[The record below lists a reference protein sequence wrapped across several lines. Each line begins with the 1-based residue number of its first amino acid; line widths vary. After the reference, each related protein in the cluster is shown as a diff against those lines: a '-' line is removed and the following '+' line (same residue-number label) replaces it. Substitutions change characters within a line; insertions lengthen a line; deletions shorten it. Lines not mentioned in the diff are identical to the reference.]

1 MLQARFAAY
10 FTPVP
15 GSRLA
20 RFGAAMLGYDCDAGA
35 EVPQPG
41 LDGIDPAARAR
52 AAAEPARYGFHGT
65 LMAPFDLAPG
75 RSADDLTAALDAFAR
90 NRAPVP
96 LGRLMVD
103 RIGAFIAL
111 VPAGPQDA
119 VATLAGDCLSAL
131 DGFRAP
137 LTLHDRERR
146 HAAGLS
152 PRQAELLE
160 RWGYPYVREEFR
172 FHMTL
177 TGRLPA
183 DERATWQAA
192 LAAAFAPLADEPVA
206 VDAVSLLRQD
216 DRGSR
221 FRVLARRPFKG

>member
-1 MLQARFAAY
+1 MSQARFAAY
-10 FTPVP
+10 FTPIP

-41 LDGIDPAARAR
+41 LDGIDPAAMAR

-65 LMAPFDLAPG
+65 LMAPFALAPG
-75 RSADDLTAALDAFAR
+75 RSADELMAALDAFAGS
-90 NRAPVP
+90 RAPVP
-96 LGRLMVD
+96 LGRVVVD

-119 VATLAGDCLSAL
+119 VARLAGDCLMAFNE
-131 DGFRAP
+131 FRAP
-137 LTLHDRERR
+137 LAKRDRARR
-146 HAAGLS
+146 LAAGLT
-152 PRQAELLE
+152 PQQIELLD
-160 RWGYPYVREEFR
+160 RWGYPYVFAEFR

-183 DERATWQAA
+183 DARATWQAA
-192 LAAAFAPLADEPVA
+192 LAAAFAPLADEPVE

-216 DRGSR
+216 DRGAR
-221 FRVLARRPFKG
+221 FRVMARRPFKG